1 MEFEAPAP
9 QMTTKATE
17 LKLNQPKPFMGKRN
31 EIDDFLQEVALYLEI
46 NDEIYNTNKK
56 KIGYTL
62 TFMNEG
68 DAKSWKAQYL
78 RNAITDT
85 GSILVHGET
94 S

>member
-17 LKLNQPKPFMGKRN
+17 LKLNQPKPFTGKRN